1 MDKKELFRAI
11 DACEDRFIRE
21 AAEDIQKRKPSMIRR
36 FFFVNSSENT
46 EENSEKDVRNLS
58 GLRVAAAIV
67 ICVVVLSIGVQTA
80 ARVSTVFRD
89 WIEQTFQIGS
99 SSGDQQGKENQYINN
114 NGSGKNGNN
123 KKGYNNNTSNIDSY
137 GKNDKKNSAGKEVKN
152 GRSNE
157 EETGRVHRRNNK
169 ADEGQDSISQIEKVP
184 MKDNL
189 QIVGTNESFIYESKT
204 DANSDEIVEKVYSI
218 KDGKLSKLPIQSFSG
233 SYKASTFSFQYSI
246 IGQEIFSYNYSKNLV
261 QVFDQINKQ
270 GEIYLSAENA
280 KENEQILCVNLK
292 SGECRQ
298 VVKPGDGMNM
308 SMSPDGKYILINH
321 SKSYWTVFDTEK
333 ETERKLEGLSG
344 YALSNEYDFIN
355 DDHIA
360 AVGDAFTKNNTEF
373 YRLNYIDLQTGKVKV
388 YPEYG
393 DIKGCWTY
401 RCDTKKKQLEIENL
415 ITKQKKVIPLKQAED
430 VHIMQI
436 NGEYVLL
443 GTDSDDVYYLYNL
456 QEDIYR
462 ELDIPEEIRG
472 TLEMY
477 VAKKEKK
484 LLFTNEKEAY
494 LVDLK
499 ER

>member
-11 DACEDRFIRE
+11 DACEDCFIRE

-36 FFFVNSSENT
+36 FFFVNSSE
-46 EENSEKDVRNLS
+46 SPEKDMRELS
-58 GLRVAAAIV
+58 VIRVAAAIV
-67 ICVVVLSIGVQTA
+67 ICVIVLSIGVQTA

-89 WIEQTFQIGS
+89 WIEQTFQIKS
-99 SSGDQQGKENQYINN
+99 SSDNQ
-114 NGSGKNGNN
+114 
-123 KKGYNNNTSNIDSY
+123 KG
-137 GKNDKKNSAGKEVKN
+137 KN

-157 EETGRVHRRNNK
+157 EETGRVRRRNNK
-169 ADEGQDSISQIEKVP
+169 ADEGQDSVSQIEKVP

-218 KDGKLSKLPIQSFSG
+218 KDGKLSKLLMQSFSG

-246 IGQEIFSYNYSKNLV
+246 IGQEIFGYNYSENLV
-261 QVFDQINKQ
+261 QVFDQMNKK
-270 GEIYLSAENA
+270 GEIYLSIENA
-280 KENEQILCVNLK
+280 KGDEQILCVNLK
-292 SGECRQ
+292 SGECKQ
-298 VVKPGDGMNM
+298 VVKLGDGMNM

-360 AVGDAFTKNNTEF
+360 TVGDAFTKNNTEF
-373 YRLNYIDLQTGKVKV
+373 YRLNYIDLKTGKVKV

-401 RCDTKKKQLEIENL
+401 QCDTKKKQLEIENL

-436 NGEYVLL
+436 NGDYVLL
-443 GTDSDDVYYLYNL
+443 GTDFDEVYYLYNL
-456 QEDIYR
+456 QDETYR

-477 VAKKEKK
+477 IAKKEKK
-484 LLFTNEKEAY
+484 LLLTNEKEAY
-494 LVDLK
+494 LVNLK
-499 ER
+499 

>member
-11 DACEDRFIRE
+11 DACEDCFIRE

-36 FFFVNSSENT
+36 FFFVNSSE
-46 EENSEKDVRNLS
+46 SPEKDMRELS
-58 GLRVAAAIV
+58 IIRVAAAIV
-67 ICVVVLSIGVQTA
+67 ICVIVLSIGVQTA

-89 WIEQTFQIGS
+89 WIEQTFQIKS
-99 SSGDQQGKENQYINN
+99 SSDNQ
-114 NGSGKNGNN
+114 
-123 KKGYNNNTSNIDSY
+123 KG
-137 GKNDKKNSAGKEVKN
+137 KN

-157 EETGRVHRRNNK
+157 EETGRVRRRNNK
-169 ADEGQDSISQIEKVP
+169 ADEGQDSVSQIEKVP

-218 KDGKLSKLPIQSFSG
+218 KDGKLSKLLMQSFSG

-246 IGQEIFSYNYSKNLV
+246 IGQEIFGYNYSENLV
-261 QVFDQINKQ
+261 QVFDQMNKK
-270 GEIYLSAENA
+270 GEIYLSIENA
-280 KENEQILCVNLK
+280 KGDEQILCVNLK

-298 VVKPGDGMNM
+298 VVNLGDGMNM

-360 AVGDAFTKNNTEF
+360 TAGDAFTKNNTEF
-373 YRLNYIDLQTGKVKV
+373 YRLNYIDLKTGKVKV

-401 RCDTKKKQLEIENL
+401 QCDTKKKQLEIENL

-436 NGEYVLL
+436 NGDYVLL
-443 GTDSDDVYYLYNL
+443 GTDFDAVYYLYNL
-456 QEDIYR
+456 QDETYR

-477 VAKKEKK
+477 IAKKEKK
-484 LLFTNEKEAY
+484 LLLTNEKEAY
-494 LVDLK
+494 LVNLK
-499 ER
+499 

>member
-11 DACEDRFIRE
+11 DACEDCFIRE

-46 EENSEKDVRNLS
+46 EKNMRKLS
-58 GLRVAAAIV
+58 GVRVAAAIV
-67 ICVVVLSIGVQTA
+67 ICVIVLSIGVQTA

-89 WIEQTFQIGS
+89 WIEQTFQIKS
-99 SSGDQQGKENQYINN
+99 SSDNQ
-114 NGSGKNGNN
+114 
-123 KKGYNNNTSNIDSY
+123 KG
-137 GKNDKKNSAGKEVKN
+137 KN

-157 EETGRVHRRNNK
+157 EETGRVRRRNNK

-218 KDGKLSKLPIQSFSG
+218 KDGKLSKLLMQSFSG
-233 SYKASTFSFQYSI
+233 SYKGNTFSFQYSI
-246 IGQEIFSYNYSKNLV
+246 IGQEIFGYNYSENLV

-270 GEIYLSAENA
+270 GEIYLSIENA
-280 KENEQILCVNLK
+280 KGNEQILCVNLK
-292 SGECRQ
+292 SGECKQ
-298 VVKPGDGMNM
+298 VVKLGDGMNM

-360 AVGDAFTKNNTEF
+360 TVGDAFTKNNTEF
-373 YRLNYIDLQTGKVKV
+373 YRLNYIDLKTGKVKV

-401 RCDTKKKQLEIENL
+401 QCDTKKKQLEIENL

>member
-11 DACEDRFIRE
+11 DACEDCFIRE

-36 FFFVNSSENT
+36 FFFVNSSK
-46 EENSEKDVRNLS
+46 SPEKDMRELS
-58 GLRVAAAIV
+58 VIRVAAAIV
-67 ICVVVLSIGVQTA
+67 ICVIVLSIGVQTA

-89 WIEQTFQIGS
+89 WIEQTFQIKS
-99 SSGDQQGKENQYINN
+99 SSDNQ
-114 NGSGKNGNN
+114 
-123 KKGYNNNTSNIDSY
+123 KG
-137 GKNDKKNSAGKEVKN
+137 KN

-157 EETGRVHRRNNK
+157 EETGGVRRRNNK

-246 IGQEIFSYNYSKNLV
+246 IGQEIFGYNYSENLV

-280 KENEQILCVNLK
+280 KGNEQILCVNLK

-360 AVGDAFTKNNTEF
+360 TAGDAFTKNNTEF

-393 DIKGCWTY
+393 DIKGCWMY

-436 NGEYVLL
+436 NGDYVLL
-443 GTDSDDVYYLYNL
+443 GTDFDAVYYLYNL
-456 QEDIYR
+456 QDETYR

-477 VAKKEKK
+477 IAKKEKK
-484 LLFTNEKEAY
+484 LLLTNEKEAY
-494 LVDLK
+494 LVNLK
-499 ER
+499 

>member
-1 MDKKELFRAI
+1 M
-11 DACEDRFIRE
+11 
-21 AAEDIQKRKPSMIRR
+21 
-36 FFFVNSSENT
+36 
-46 EENSEKDVRNLS
+46 
-58 GLRVAAAIV
+58 
-67 ICVVVLSIGVQTA
+67 LSIGVQTA

-204 DANSDEIVEKVYSI
+204 DANSDEIVEKVY
-218 KDGKLSKLPIQSFSG
+218 
-233 SYKASTFSFQYSI
+233 
-246 IGQEIFSYNYSKNLV
+246 NYSKNLV

-333 ETERKLEGLSG
+333 ETERKPEGLSG

-373 YRLNYIDLQTGKVKV
+373 YRLNYIDFQTGKVN
-388 YPEYG
+388 PEYG

-415 ITKQKKVIPLKQAED
+415 ITKQKQMIPLKQAED
-430 VHIMQI
+430 VHIMQV

-443 GTDSDDVYYLYNL
+443 GTESDDVYYLYNL

-477 VAKKEKK
+477 IAKKEKK

>member
-1 MDKKELFRAI
+1 M
-11 DACEDRFIRE
+11 
-21 AAEDIQKRKPSMIRR
+21 
-36 FFFVNSSENT
+36 
-46 EENSEKDVRNLS
+46 
-58 GLRVAAAIV
+58 
-67 ICVVVLSIGVQTA
+67 LSIGVQTA

-169 ADEGQDSISQIEKVP
+169 AYEGQDSISQIEKVP

-373 YRLNYIDLQTGKVKV
+373 YRLNYIDFQTGKVKV

-415 ITKQKKVIPLKQAED
+415 ITKQKQMIPLKQAED
-430 VHIMQI
+430 VHIMQV

-443 GTDSDDVYYLYNL
+443 GTESDDVYYLYNL

-477 VAKKEKK
+477 IAKKEKK

>member
-11 DACEDRFIRE
+11 DACEDRFIRG

-46 EENSEKDVRNLS
+46 EENSEKDVRKLS

-218 KDGKLSKLPIQSFSG
+218 KDGKLSKLPIQSFR
-233 SYKASTFSFQYSI
+233 AAT
-246 IGQEIFSYNYSKNLV
+246 
-261 QVFDQINKQ
+261 
-270 GEIYLSAENA
+270 
-280 KENEQILCVNLK
+280 
-292 SGECRQ
+292 RQ
-298 VVKPGDGMNM
+298 V
-308 SMSPDGKYILINH
+308 H
-321 SKSYWTVFDTEK
+321 S
-333 ETERKLEGLSG
+333 
-344 YALSNEYDFIN
+344 LSNILSLGRRFLAII
-355 DDHIA
+355 IA
-360 AVGDAFTKNNTEF
+360 KIW
-373 YRLNYIDLQTGKVKV
+373 YR
-388 YPEYG
+388 
-393 DIKGCWTY
+393 
-401 RCDTKKKQLEIENL
+401 
-415 ITKQKKVIPLKQAED
+415 
-430 VHIMQI
+430 
-436 NGEYVLL
+436 
-443 GTDSDDVYYLYNL
+443 YLT
-456 QEDIYR
+456 R
-462 ELDIPEEIRG
+462 
-472 TLEMY
+472 
-477 VAKKEKK
+477 
-484 LLFTNEKEAY
+484 
-494 LVDLK
+494 
-499 ER
+499 

>member
-1 MDKKELFRAI
+1 
-11 DACEDRFIRE
+11 
-21 AAEDIQKRKPSMIRR
+21 MIRR
-36 FFFVNSSENT
+36 FFFVNCSENT
-46 EENSEKDVRNLS
+46 EENSEKDVRKLS
-58 GLRVAAAIV
+58 GVRVAAAIV

-99 SSGDQQGKENQYINN
+99 SSGAQQGKENQYINN

-137 GKNDKKNSAGKEVKN
+137 GKNDKKNSAEKEVKN

-157 EETGRVHRRNNK
+157 EETGRVRRRNNK
-169 ADEGQDSISQIEKVP
+169 ADGGQDSISQIEKVP

-218 KDGKLSKLPIQSFSG
+218 KDGKLSKLSMQSFLG
-233 SYKASTFSFQYSI
+233 SYKGDMFSFQYSI
-246 IGQEIFSYNYSKNLV
+246 IGQEIFGYNYSENLV

-270 GEIYLSAENA
+270 GEVYLSVENA
-280 KENEQILCVNLK
+280 EGNEQILCVNLK

-298 VVKPGDGMNM
+298 VAKPGDGMNM

-360 AVGDAFTKNNTEF
+360 TVGDAFTKNNTEF

-415 ITKQKKVIPLKQAED
+415 ITRQKKVIPLKQAED

-499 ER
+499 E

>member
-11 DACEDRFIRE
+11 DACEDCFIRE
-21 AAEDIQKRKPSMIRR
+21 AAEDIQKRKPSIIRR
-36 FFFVNSSENT
+36 FFFVNSSE
-46 EENSEKDVRNLS
+46 SPEKDMRELS
-58 GLRVAAAIV
+58 GIRVAVAIV
-67 ICVVVLSIGVQTA
+67 ICVIVLSIGVQTA

-89 WIEQTFQIGS
+89 WIEQTFQIKS
-99 SSGDQQGKENQYINN
+99 SSDNQ
-114 NGSGKNGNN
+114 K
-123 KKGYNNNTSNIDSY
+123 
-137 GKNDKKNSAGKEVKN
+137 GKND
-152 GRSNE
+152 RSNE
-157 EETGRVHRRNNK
+157 EETRRVRRRNNK
-169 ADEGQDSISQIEKVP
+169 ADEVQDSVSQIEKVP

-218 KDGKLSKLPIQSFSG
+218 KDGKLSKLLMQSFSG
-233 SYKASTFSFQYSI
+233 SYKGNTFSFQYSI
-246 IGQEIFSYNYSKNLV
+246 IGQEIFGYNYSENLV

-270 GEIYLSAENA
+270 GEIYLSIENA
-280 KENEQILCVNLK
+280 KGNEQILCVNLK
-292 SGECRQ
+292 SGECKQ
-298 VVKPGDGMNM
+298 VVKLGDGMNM

-360 AVGDAFTKNNTEF
+360 TVGDAFTKNNTEF
-373 YRLNYIDLQTGKVKV
+373 YRLNYIDLETGKVKV

-401 RCDTKKKQLEIENL
+401 QCDTKKKRLEIENL

-436 NGEYVLL
+436 NGDYVLL
-443 GTDSDDVYYLYNL
+443 GTDFDAVYYLYNL
-456 QEDIYR
+456 QDETYR

-477 VAKKEKK
+477 IAKKEKK
-484 LLFTNEKEAY
+484 LLLTNEKEAY

-499 ER
+499 

>member
-11 DACEDRFIRE
+11 DACEDCFIRE
-21 AAEDIQKRKPSMIRR
+21 AAKDIQKRKPSIIRR
-36 FFFVNSSENT
+36 FFFVNSSE
-46 EENSEKDVRNLS
+46 SPEKDMRELS
-58 GLRVAAAIV
+58 GIRVVAAIV
-67 ICVVVLSIGVQTA
+67 ICVIVLSIGVQTA

-89 WIEQTFQIGS
+89 WIEQTFQIKS
-99 SSGDQQGKENQYINN
+99 SSDNQ
-114 NGSGKNGNN
+114 
-123 KKGYNNNTSNIDSY
+123 KG
-137 GKNDKKNSAGKEVKN
+137 KN

-157 EETGRVHRRNNK
+157 EETGRVRRRNNK

-218 KDGKLSKLPIQSFSG
+218 KDGKLSKLLMQSFSG
-233 SYKASTFSFQYSI
+233 SYKGNIFSFQYSI
-246 IGQEIFSYNYSKNLV
+246 IGQEIFGYNYSENLV
-261 QVFDQINKQ
+261 QVFDQINKH
-270 GEIYLSAENA
+270 GEVYLSVENA
-280 KENEQILCVNLK
+280 KGDEQILCVNLK
-292 SGECRQ
+292 SGECKQ
-298 VVKPGDGMNM
+298 VVKSGDGMNM

-355 DDHIA
+355 GNHVS
-360 AVGDAFTKNNTEF
+360 AVGNAFTKNNTEF
-373 YRLNYIDLQTGKVKV
+373 YRLNYIDLKTGKVKV

-401 RCDTKKKQLEIENL
+401 QCDTKKKQLEIENL

-436 NGEYVLL
+436 NGDYVLL
-443 GTDSDDVYYLYNL
+443 GTDFDAVYYLYNL
-456 QEDIYR
+456 QDETYR

-477 VAKKEKK
+477 IAKKEKK
-484 LLFTNEKEAY
+484 LLLTNEKEAY

-499 ER
+499 

>member
-11 DACEDRFIRE
+11 DACGDTFIKE
-21 AAEDIQKRKPSMIRR
+21 TAEDIQKRKPSMIRR
-36 FFFVNSSENT
+36 FFFVNSSE
-46 EENSEKDVRNLS
+46 SPEKDMRELS
-58 GLRVAAAIV
+58 GIRVAAAIV

-99 SSGDQQGKENQYINN
+99 SSGDQQGNER
-114 NGSGKNGNN
+114 
-123 KKGYNNNTSNIDSY
+123 
-137 GKNDKKNSAGKEVKN
+137 KNSNGKKEKN
-152 GRSNE
+152 SIGNE
-157 EETGRVHRRNNK
+157 EETGKISGRSNK
-169 ADEGQDSISQIEKVP
+169 TDKVKDSISQIEKVP

-218 KDGKLSKLPIQSFSG
+218 KDGKLSKLSMQSFFG
-233 SYKASTFSFQYSI
+233 SYKGDMFSFQYSI
-246 IGQEIFSYNYSKNLV
+246 IGQEIFGYNYSENLV

-270 GEIYLSAENA
+270 GEVYLSVENA
-280 KENEQILCVNLK
+280 KGNEQILCVNLK

-298 VVKPGDGMNM
+298 VAKPGDGMNM

-360 AVGDAFTKNNTEF
+360 TVGDAFTKNNTEF
-373 YRLNYIDLQTGKVKV
+373 YRLNYIDLETGKVKV

-401 RCDTKKKQLEIENL
+401 QCDMKKKQLEIENL

-436 NGEYVLL
+436 NGDYVLL
-443 GTDSDDVYYLYNL
+443 GTDFDAVYYLYNL
-456 QEDIYR
+456 QDETYR

-477 VAKKEKK
+477 IAKKEKK
-484 LLFTNEKEAY
+484 LLLTNEKEAY

-499 ER
+499 

>member
-11 DACEDRFIRE
+11 DACKDNFIKE
-21 AAEDIQKRKPSMIRR
+21 AAEDIQKRKTSVIQR
-36 FFFVNSSENT
+36 FFFVNSSENA
-46 EENSEKDVRNLS
+46 EKDMKKLS
-58 GLRVAAAIV
+58 GVRVAAAIV
-67 ICVVVLSIGVQTA
+67 ICVIVLSIGVQTA

-89 WIEQTFQIGS
+89 WIEQTFQIKS
-99 SSGDQQGKENQYINN
+99 SSDNQ
-114 NGSGKNGNN
+114 
-123 KKGYNNNTSNIDSY
+123 KG
-137 GKNDKKNSAGKEVKN
+137 KN

-157 EETGRVHRRNNK
+157 EETGRVRRRNNK
-169 ADEGQDSISQIEKVP
+169 ADEGKDSVLQIEKVP
-184 MKDNL
+184 MKDSL

-204 DANSDEIVEKVYSI
+204 EGDSDEIIEKVYSI
-218 KDGKLSKLPIQSFSG
+218 KDGKLSKLPMQSFSG
-233 SYKASTFSFQYSI
+233 SYKRNTFSFQYSI
-246 IGQEIFSYNYSKNLV
+246 IGQEIFGYNYSENLV

-270 GEIYLSAENA
+270 GEVYLSVENA
-280 KENEQILCVNLK
+280 KGNEQILCVNLK

-298 VVKPGDGMNM
+298 VEKPGDGMNM

-321 SKSYWTVFDTEK
+321 SKSYWTVFNTEN
-333 ETERKLEGLSG
+333 ETERKVEGLSG

-360 AVGDAFTKNNTEF
+360 AIGDAFTKNNTEF
-373 YRLNYIDLQTGKVKV
+373 YRLNYIDLETGKAKV

-401 RCDTKKKQLEIENL
+401 QCDMKKKQLEIENL

-436 NGEYVLL
+436 NGDYVLL
-443 GTDSDDVYYLYNL
+443 GTDSGDVYYLYNL
-456 QEDIYR
+456 QDETYR

-477 VAKKEKK
+477 IAKKEKK
-484 LLFTNEKEAY
+484 LLLTNEKEAY
-494 LVDLK
+494 LVNLK
-499 ER
+499 

>member
-11 DACEDRFIRE
+11 DACEDHFIRE

-36 FFFVNSSENT
+36 FFFVNSSE
-46 EENSEKDVRNLS
+46 SPEKDMRELS
-58 GLRVAAAIV
+58 VIRVAAAIV
-67 ICVVVLSIGVQTA
+67 ICVIVLSIGVQTA

-89 WIEQTFQIGS
+89 WIEQTFQIKS
-99 SSGDQQGKENQYINN
+99 SSDNQ
-114 NGSGKNGNN
+114 
-123 KKGYNNNTSNIDSY
+123 KG
-137 GKNDKKNSAGKEVKN
+137 KN

-157 EETGRVHRRNNK
+157 EETGRVRRRNNK
-169 ADEGQDSISQIEKVP
+169 ADEGQDSVSQIEKVP

-218 KDGKLSKLPIQSFSG
+218 KDGKLSKLLMQSFSG

-246 IGQEIFSYNYSKNLV
+246 IGQEIFGYNYSENLV
-261 QVFDQINKQ
+261 QVFDQINKH
-270 GEIYLSAENA
+270 GEVYLSVENA
-280 KENEQILCVNLK
+280 KGDEQILCVNLK
-292 SGECRQ
+292 SGECKQ
-298 VVKPGDGMNM
+298 VVKLGDGMNM

-360 AVGDAFTKNNTEF
+360 TAGDAFTKNNTEF

-401 RCDTKKKQLEIENL
+401 QCDTKKKQLEIENL

-436 NGEYVLL
+436 NGDYVLL
-443 GTDSDDVYYLYNL
+443 GTDFDEVYYLYNL
-456 QEDIYR
+456 QDETYR

-477 VAKKEKK
+477 IAKKEKK
-484 LLFTNEKEAY
+484 LLLTNEKEAY
-494 LVDLK
+494 LVNLK
-499 ER
+499 

>member
-1 MDKKELFRAI
+1 MDTKKLFRAI
-11 DACEDRFIRE
+11 DACEDRFIKE

-36 FFFVNSSENT
+36 FFFVSSLES
-46 EENSEKDVRNLS
+46 SEKDVRKLS
-58 GLRVAAAIV
+58 GVRVAAAIV
-67 ICVVVLSIGVQTA
+67 ICIVVLSIGVQTA

-89 WIEQTFQIGS
+89 WIEQTFQIKS
-99 SSGDQQGKENQYINN
+99 SSGDQKGKENQPINDDESAR
-114 NGSGKNGNN
+114 SGNRN
-123 KKGYNNNTSNIDSY
+123 KGHGDNIKNIDTY
-137 GKNDKKNSAGKEVKN
+137 GKGKDKKNSNGKEEKN
-152 GRSNE
+152 SRGNE
-157 EETGRVHRRNNK
+157 EETGRVRRRNNK
-169 ADEGQDSISQIEKVP
+169 ADEAQKSVSQIEKVP

-189 QIVGTNESFIYESKT
+189 QIVGTNESFIYESKM
-204 DANSDEIVEKVYSI
+204 DGDSDEVVEKVYSI
-218 KDGKLSKLPIQSFSG
+218 KERKLSTLPMQYFSG
-233 SYKASTFSFQYSI
+233 SYKGDTFSFQYSI
-246 IGQEIFSYNYSKNLV
+246 IGQEIFGYNYSENLI

-270 GEIYLSAENA
+270 GEVYLSVENA
-280 KENEQILCVNLK
+280 KGDEQILCVNLK

-308 SMSPDGKYILINH
+308 SMSPDGRYILINH

-333 ETERKLEGLSG
+333 ETERKLEGIAG
-344 YALSNEYDFIN
+344 YALSNEYDFI
-355 DDHIA
+355 DGDHIA
-360 AVGDAFTKNNTEF
+360 TVGDAFTRNNTEF

-415 ITKQKKVIPLKQAED
+415 ITKQKQMIPLKQAED
-430 VHIMQI
+430 VHIMQV
-436 NGEYVLL
+436 NGDYVLL

-456 QEDIYR
+456 QDETYR

-477 VAKKEKK
+477 VAKKEQK
-484 LLFTNEKEAY
+484 LLLTNEKEAY

-499 ER
+499 

>member
-11 DACEDRFIRE
+11 DACEDCFIRE

-36 FFFVNSSENT
+36 FFFVNSSE
-46 EENSEKDVRNLS
+46 SPEKDMRELS
-58 GLRVAAAIV
+58 VIRVAAAIV
-67 ICVVVLSIGVQTA
+67 ICVIVLSIGVQTA

-89 WIEQTFQIGS
+89 WIEQTFQIKS
-99 SSGDQQGKENQYINN
+99 SSDNQ
-114 NGSGKNGNN
+114 
-123 KKGYNNNTSNIDSY
+123 KG
-137 GKNDKKNSAGKEVKN
+137 KN

-157 EETGRVHRRNNK
+157 EETGRVRRRNNK
-169 ADEGQDSISQIEKVP
+169 ADEGQDSVSQIEKVP

-218 KDGKLSKLPIQSFSG
+218 KDGKLSKLLMQSFSG
-233 SYKASTFSFQYSI
+233 SYKGNTFSFQYSI
-246 IGQEIFSYNYSKNLV
+246 IGQEIFGYNYSENLV
-261 QVFDQINKQ
+261 QVFDQINKH
-270 GEIYLSAENA
+270 GEVYLSVENA
-280 KENEQILCVNLK
+280 KGDEQILCVNLK
-292 SGECRQ
+292 SGECKQ
-298 VVKPGDGMNM
+298 VVKLGDGMNM

-360 AVGDAFTKNNTEF
+360 TAGDAFTKNNTEF
-373 YRLNYIDLQTGKVKV
+373 YRLNYIDLKTGKVKV

-401 RCDTKKKQLEIENL
+401 QCDTKKKQLKIENL

-436 NGEYVLL
+436 NGDYVLL
-443 GTDSDDVYYLYNL
+443 GTDFDAVYYLYNL
-456 QEDIYR
+456 QDETYR

-477 VAKKEKK
+477 IAKKEKK
-484 LLFTNEKEAY
+484 LLLTNEKEAY
-494 LVDLK
+494 MVNLK
-499 ER
+499 

>member
-1 MDKKELFRAI
+1 MDKKEPFRAI
-11 DACEDRFIRE
+11 DACEDCFIRE

-36 FFFVNSSENT
+36 FFFVNSSE
-46 EENSEKDVRNLS
+46 SPEKDMRELS
-58 GLRVAAAIV
+58 VIRVAAAIV
-67 ICVVVLSIGVQTA
+67 ICVIVLSIGVQTA

-89 WIEQTFQIGS
+89 WIEQTFQIKNPS
-99 SSGDQQGKENQYINN
+99 DNQ
-114 NGSGKNGNN
+114 
-123 KKGYNNNTSNIDSY
+123 KG
-137 GKNDKKNSAGKEVKN
+137 KN

-157 EETGRVHRRNNK
+157 EETGRVRRRNNK
-169 ADEGQDSISQIEKVP
+169 ADGGQDSISQIEKVP

-218 KDGKLSKLPIQSFSG
+218 KDGILSKLLMQSFSG

-246 IGQEIFSYNYSKNLV
+246 IGQEIFGYNYSKNLV

-280 KENEQILCVNLK
+280 KGNEQILCVNLK

-298 VVKPGDGMNM
+298 VAKPGDGMNM

-333 ETERKLEGLSG
+333 EIERKLEGLSG

-360 AVGDAFTKNNTEF
+360 TVGDAFTKNNTEF

-401 RCDTKKKQLEIENL
+401 RCDTKKKQLEIETL
-415 ITKQKKVIPLKQAED
+415 ITRQKKVIPLKQAED

-436 NGEYVLL
+436 NGDYVLL
-443 GTDSDDVYYLYNL
+443 GTDFDAVYYLYNL
-456 QEDIYR
+456 QDETYR

-477 VAKKEKK
+477 IAKKEKK
-484 LLFTNEKEAY
+484 LLLTNEKEAY
-494 LVDLK
+494 LVNLK
-499 ER
+499 

>member
-11 DACEDRFIRE
+11 DACEDCFIRE
-21 AAEDIQKRKPSMIRR
+21 AAEDIQKRKPSIIRR
-36 FFFVNSSENT
+36 FFFVNSSE
-46 EENSEKDVRNLS
+46 SPEKDMRELS
-58 GLRVAAAIV
+58 GIRVAVAIV
-67 ICVVVLSIGVQTA
+67 ICVIVLSIGVQTA

-89 WIEQTFQIGS
+89 WIEQTFQIKS
-99 SSGDQQGKENQYINN
+99 SSDNQ
-114 NGSGKNGNN
+114 K
-123 KKGYNNNTSNIDSY
+123 
-137 GKNDKKNSAGKEVKN
+137 GKND
-152 GRSNE
+152 RSNE
-157 EETGRVHRRNNK
+157 EETRRVRRRNNK
-169 ADEGQDSISQIEKVP
+169 ADEVQDSVSQIEKVP

-218 KDGKLSKLPIQSFSG
+218 KDGKLSKLLMQSFSG
-233 SYKASTFSFQYSI
+233 SYKGNTFSFQYSI
-246 IGQEIFSYNYSKNLV
+246 IGQEIFGYNYSENLV

-270 GEIYLSAENA
+270 GEIYLSIENA
-280 KENEQILCVNLK
+280 KGNEQILCVNLK
-292 SGECRQ
+292 SGECKQ
-298 VVKPGDGMNM
+298 VVKLGDGMNM

-360 AVGDAFTKNNTEF
+360 TVGDAFTKNNTEF
-373 YRLNYIDLQTGKVKV
+373 YRLNYIDLETGKVKV

-401 RCDTKKKQLEIENL
+401 QCDTKKKRLEIENL
-415 ITKQKKVIPLKQAED
+415 ITKQTKVIPLKQAED

-436 NGEYVLL
+436 NGDYVLL
-443 GTDSDDVYYLYNL
+443 GTDFDAVYYLYNL
-456 QEDIYR
+456 QDETYR

-477 VAKKEKK
+477 IAKKEKK
-484 LLFTNEKEAY
+484 LLLTNEKEAY

-499 ER
+499 

>member
-11 DACEDRFIRE
+11 DACEDRFIRG

-46 EENSEKDVRNLS
+46 EENSEKDVRKLS

-137 GKNDKKNSAGKEVKN
+137 GKNDKKNSAGKEGKN

-157 EETGRVHRRNNK
+157 EETGRVRRRNNK
-169 ADEGQDSISQIEKVP
+169 AG
-184 MKDNL
+184 
-189 QIVGTNESFIYESKT
+189 
-204 DANSDEIVEKVYSI
+204 
-218 KDGKLSKLPIQSFSG
+218 
-233 SYKASTFSFQYSI
+233 SFQYSI
-246 IGQEIFSYNYSKNLV
+246 IGQEIFGYNYSENLV

-270 GEIYLSAENA
+270 GEVYFSVENA
-280 KENEQILCVNLK
+280 KGNEQILCVNLK

>member
-11 DACEDRFIRE
+11 DACEDCFIRE

-36 FFFVNSSENT
+36 FFFVNSSE
-46 EENSEKDVRNLS
+46 SPEKDMRELS
-58 GLRVAAAIV
+58 VIRVAAAIV
-67 ICVVVLSIGVQTA
+67 ICVIVLSIGVQTA

-89 WIEQTFQIGS
+89 WIEQTFQIKS
-99 SSGDQQGKENQYINN
+99 SSDNQ
-114 NGSGKNGNN
+114 
-123 KKGYNNNTSNIDSY
+123 KG
-137 GKNDKKNSAGKEVKN
+137 KN

-157 EETGRVHRRNNK
+157 EETGRVRRRNNK
-169 ADEGQDSISQIEKVP
+169 ADEGQDSVSQIEKVP

-218 KDGKLSKLPIQSFSG
+218 KDGKLSKLLMQSFSG

-246 IGQEIFSYNYSKNLV
+246 IGQEIFGYNYSENLV
-261 QVFDQINKQ
+261 QVFDQINKH
-270 GEIYLSAENA
+270 GEVYLSVANA
-280 KENEQILCVNLK
+280 KGDEQILCVNLK

-298 VVKPGDGMNM
+298 VVKLGDGMNM

-333 ETERKLEGLSG
+333 ETERKVEGLSG

-355 DDHIA
+355 ENHIA
-360 AVGDAFTKNNTEF
+360 TVGDAFTKNNTEF
-373 YRLNYIDLQTGKVKV
+373 YRLNYIDLETGKVKV

-401 RCDTKKKQLEIENL
+401 QCDTKKKQLEIENL

-436 NGEYVLL
+436 NGDYVLL
-443 GTDSDDVYYLYNL
+443 ETDFDAVYYLYNL
-456 QEDIYR
+456 QDETYR

-477 VAKKEKK
+477 IAKKEKK
-484 LLFTNEKEAY
+484 LLLTNEKEAY
-494 LVDLK
+494 LVNLK
-499 ER
+499 

>member
-21 AAEDIQKRKPSMIRR
+21 AAEDIQKRKSSIIRR
-36 FFFVNSSENT
+36 FFFVNSSENA
-46 EENSEKDVRNLS
+46 EKDMRKLS
-58 GLRVAAAIV
+58 GVRVAAAIV
-67 ICVVVLSIGVQTA
+67 ICVIVLSIGVQTA

-89 WIEQTFQIGS
+89 WIEQTFQIKS
-99 SSGDQQGKENQYINN
+99 SSDNQ
-114 NGSGKNGNN
+114 
-123 KKGYNNNTSNIDSY
+123 KG
-137 GKNDKKNSAGKEVKN
+137 KN

-157 EETGRVHRRNNK
+157 EETGRVRRRNNK
-169 ADEGQDSISQIEKVP
+169 ADEGKDSVLQIEKVP
-184 MKDNL
+184 MKDSL

-204 DANSDEIVEKVYSI
+204 EGDSDEIIEKVYSI
-218 KDGKLSKLPIQSFSG
+218 KDGKLSKLPMQSFSD
-233 SYKASTFSFQYSI
+233 SYKRNTFSFQYSI
-246 IGQEIFSYNYSKNLV
+246 IGQEIFGYNYSENLV

-270 GEIYLSAENA
+270 GEVYLSVENA
-280 KENEQILCVNLK
+280 KGNEQILCVNLK

-298 VVKPGDGMNM
+298 VAKPGDGMNM

-321 SKSYWTVFDTEK
+321 SKSYWIVFNTEN
-333 ETERKLEGLSG
+333 ETERKVEGLSG

-373 YRLNYIDLQTGKVKV
+373 YRLNYIDLETGKVKV

-401 RCDTKKKQLEIENL
+401 QCDMKKKQLEIENL

-436 NGEYVLL
+436 NGDYVLL

-456 QEDIYR
+456 QDETYR
-462 ELDIPEEIRG
+462 ALDIPEEIRG

-477 VAKKEKK
+477 IVKKEKK
-484 LLFTNEKEAY
+484 LLLTNEKEAY
-494 LVDLK
+494 LVNLK
-499 ER
+499 

>member
-1 MDKKELFRAI
+1 MDKKELFRAL
-11 DACEDRFIRE
+11 DACEDCFIRE
-21 AAEDIQKRKPSMIRR
+21 AAEDIQKRKPSIIRR
-36 FFFVNSSENT
+36 FFFVNSSE
-46 EENSEKDVRNLS
+46 SPEKDMRELS
-58 GLRVAAAIV
+58 GIRVAAAIV
-67 ICVVVLSIGVQTA
+67 ICVIVLSIGVQTA

-89 WIEQTFQIGS
+89 WIEQTFQIKS
-99 SSGDQQGKENQYINN
+99 SSDNQ
-114 NGSGKNGNN
+114 
-123 KKGYNNNTSNIDSY
+123 KG
-137 GKNDKKNSAGKEVKN
+137 KN

-157 EETGRVHRRNNK
+157 EETGRVRRRNNK

-218 KDGKLSKLPIQSFSG
+218 KDGKLSKLPMQSFSG
-233 SYKASTFSFQYSI
+233 SYKRNTFFFQYSI
-246 IGQEIFSYNYSKNLV
+246 IGQEIFGYNYSENLV
-261 QVFDQINKQ
+261 QVFDQINKH
-270 GEIYLSAENA
+270 GEVYLSVENA
-280 KENEQILCVNLK
+280 KGDEQILCVNLK
-292 SGECRQ
+292 SGECKQ
-298 VVKPGDGMNM
+298 VVKLGDGMNM

-360 AVGDAFTKNNTEF
+360 TVGDAFTKNNTEF

-393 DIKGCWTY
+393 DIKGCWMY

-415 ITKQKKVIPLKQAED
+415 ITKQKQVIPLKQAED

-436 NGEYVLL
+436 NGDYVLL
-443 GTDSDDVYYLYNL
+443 GTDFDEVYYLYNL
-456 QEDIYR
+456 QNETYR

-477 VAKKEKK
+477 IAKKEKK
-484 LLFTNEKEAY
+484 LLLTNEKEAY
-494 LVDLK
+494 LVNLK
-499 ER
+499 

>member
-11 DACEDRFIRE
+11 DTCEDCFIRE

-36 FFFVNSSENT
+36 FFFVNSSE
-46 EENSEKDVRNLS
+46 SPEKDMRELS
-58 GLRVAAAIV
+58 VIRVAVAIV
-67 ICVVVLSIGVQTA
+67 ICVIVLSIGVQTA

-89 WIEQTFQIGS
+89 WIEQTFQIKS
-99 SSGDQQGKENQYINN
+99 SSDNQ
-114 NGSGKNGNN
+114 
-123 KKGYNNNTSNIDSY
+123 KG
-137 GKNDKKNSAGKEVKN
+137 KN

-157 EETGRVHRRNNK
+157 EETGRVRRRNNK

-218 KDGKLSKLPIQSFSG
+218 KDGKLSKLLMQSFSG

-246 IGQEIFSYNYSKNLV
+246 IGQEIFGYNYSENLV
-261 QVFDQINKQ
+261 QVFEQMNKK
-270 GEIYLSAENA
+270 GEIYLSIENA
-280 KENEQILCVNLK
+280 KGDEQILCVNLK
-292 SGECRQ
+292 SGECKQ
-298 VVKPGDGMNM
+298 VVKLGDGMNM

-355 DDHIA
+355 GNHVS
-360 AVGDAFTKNNTEF
+360 AVGNAFTKNNTEF
-373 YRLNYIDLQTGKVKV
+373 YRLNYIDLKTGKVKV

-401 RCDTKKKQLEIENL
+401 QCDTKKKQLEIENL

-436 NGEYVLL
+436 NGDYVLL
-443 GTDSDDVYYLYNL
+443 GTDFDAVYYLYNL
-456 QEDIYR
+456 QDETYR

-477 VAKKEKK
+477 IAKKEKK
-484 LLFTNEKEAY
+484 LLLTNEKEAY
-494 LVDLK
+494 LVNLK
-499 ER
+499 

>member
-11 DACEDRFIRE
+11 DACEDCFIRE
-21 AAEDIQKRKPSMIRR
+21 AAEDIQKRKPSIIRR
-36 FFFVNSSENT
+36 FFFVNSSE
-46 EENSEKDVRNLS
+46 SPEKDMRELS
-58 GLRVAAAIV
+58 GIRVAVAIV
-67 ICVVVLSIGVQTA
+67 ICVIVLSIGVQTA

-89 WIEQTFQIGS
+89 WIEQTFQIKS
-99 SSGDQQGKENQYINN
+99 SSDNQ
-114 NGSGKNGNN
+114 
-123 KKGYNNNTSNIDSY
+123 KG
-137 GKNDKKNSAGKEVKN
+137 KN

-157 EETGRVHRRNNK
+157 EETGRVRRRNNK
-169 ADEGQDSISQIEKVP
+169 ADEGQDSVSQIEKVP

-218 KDGKLSKLPIQSFSG
+218 KDGKLSKLLMQSFSG

-246 IGQEIFSYNYSKNLV
+246 IGQEIFGYNYSENLV
-261 QVFDQINKQ
+261 QVFEQMNKK
-270 GEIYLSAENA
+270 GEIYLSIENA
-280 KENEQILCVNLK
+280 KGDEQILCVNLK

-298 VVKPGDGMNM
+298 VVKSGDGMNM

-360 AVGDAFTKNNTEF
+360 TAADAFTKNNTEF

-393 DIKGCWTY
+393 DIKGCWMY

-415 ITKQKKVIPLKQAED
+415 ITKQKKVIPIKQAED
-430 VHIMQI
+430 VHIMQV
-436 NGEYVLL
+436 NGDYVLL
-443 GTDSDDVYYLYNL
+443 GADSDDVYYLYNL
-456 QEDIYR
+456 QDETYR

-477 VAKKEKK
+477 IAKKEKK
-484 LLFTNEKEAY
+484 LLLTNEKEAY
-494 LVDLK
+494 LVNLK
-499 ER
+499 

>member
-11 DACEDRFIRE
+11 DACEDCFIRE

-36 FFFVNSSENT
+36 FFFVNSSE
-46 EENSEKDVRNLS
+46 SPEKDMRELS
-58 GLRVAAAIV
+58 VIRVAAAIV
-67 ICVVVLSIGVQTA
+67 ICVIVLSIGVQTA

-89 WIEQTFQIGS
+89 WIEQTFQIKS
-99 SSGDQQGKENQYINN
+99 SSDNQ
-114 NGSGKNGNN
+114 
-123 KKGYNNNTSNIDSY
+123 KG
-137 GKNDKKNSAGKEVKN
+137 KN

-157 EETGRVHRRNNK
+157 EETGRVRRRNNK
-169 ADEGQDSISQIEKVP
+169 ADEGQDSVSQIEKVP

-218 KDGKLSKLPIQSFSG
+218 KDGKLSKLPMQSFSG

-246 IGQEIFSYNYSKNLV
+246 IGQEIFGYNYSENLV
-261 QVFDQINKQ
+261 QVFDQMNKK
-270 GEIYLSAENA
+270 GEIYLSIENA
-280 KENEQILCVNLK
+280 KGDEQILCVNLK

-360 AVGDAFTKNNTEF
+360 TVRDAFTKNNTEF
-373 YRLNYIDLQTGKVKV
+373 YRLNYIDLKTGKVKV

-401 RCDTKKKQLEIENL
+401 QCDMKKKQLEIENL

-436 NGEYVLL
+436 NGDYVLL
-443 GTDSDDVYYLYNL
+443 GTDFDAVYYLYNL
-456 QEDIYR
+456 QDETYR

-477 VAKKEKK
+477 IAKKEKK
-484 LLFTNEKEAY
+484 LLLTNEKEAY
-494 LVDLK
+494 LVNLK
-499 ER
+499 

>member
-21 AAEDIQKRKPSMIRR
+21 AAEDIQKRKSSIIRR
-36 FFFVNSSENT
+36 FFFVNSSENA
-46 EENSEKDVRNLS
+46 EKDMRKLS
-58 GLRVAAAIV
+58 GVRVVAAIV
-67 ICVVVLSIGVQTA
+67 ICVIVLSIGVQTA

-89 WIEQTFQIGS
+89 WIEQTFQIKS
-99 SSGDQQGKENQYINN
+99 SSDNQ
-114 NGSGKNGNN
+114 
-123 KKGYNNNTSNIDSY
+123 KG
-137 GKNDKKNSAGKEVKN
+137 KN

-157 EETGRVHRRNNK
+157 EETGRVRRRNNK
-169 ADEGQDSISQIEKVP
+169 ADEVQDSVSQIEKVP
-184 MKDNL
+184 MKDSL

-218 KDGKLSKLPIQSFSG
+218 KDGKLSKLPMQSFSG
-233 SYKASTFSFQYSI
+233 SYKRNTFSFQYSI
-246 IGQEIFSYNYSKNLV
+246 IGQEIFGYNYSENLV
-261 QVFDQINKQ
+261 QVFDQMNKK
-270 GEIYLSAENA
+270 GEIYLSIENA
-280 KENEQILCVNLK
+280 KGNEQILCVNLK

-298 VVKPGDGMNM
+298 VAKPGDGMNM

-321 SKSYWTVFDTEK
+321 SKSYWTVFNTEN
-333 ETERKLEGLSG
+333 ETERKVEGLSG

-373 YRLNYIDLQTGKVKV
+373 YRLNYIDLETGKAKV

-401 RCDTKKKQLEIENL
+401 QCDTKKKQLEIEDL

-436 NGEYVLL
+436 NGDYVLL
-443 GTDSDDVYYLYNL
+443 GTDSGDVYYLYNL
-456 QEDIYR
+456 QDETYR
-462 ELDIPEEIRG
+462 ELDIPEEIQG

-477 VAKKEKK
+477 IAKKEKK
-484 LLFTNEKEAY
+484 LLLTNEKEAY
-494 LVDLK
+494 LVNLK
-499 ER
+499 

>member
-21 AAEDIQKRKPSMIRR
+21 AAEDIQKRKSSIIRR
-36 FFFVNSSENT
+36 FFFVNSSENA
-46 EENSEKDVRNLS
+46 EKDMRKLS
-58 GLRVAAAIV
+58 GVRVAAAIV
-67 ICVVVLSIGVQTA
+67 ICVIVLSIGVQTA

-89 WIEQTFQIGS
+89 WIEQTFQIKS
-99 SSGDQQGKENQYINN
+99 SSDNQ
-114 NGSGKNGNN
+114 
-123 KKGYNNNTSNIDSY
+123 KG
-137 GKNDKKNSAGKEVKN
+137 KN

-157 EETGRVHRRNNK
+157 EETGRVRRRNNK
-169 ADEGQDSISQIEKVP
+169 ADEGKDSVLQIEKVP
-184 MKDNL
+184 MKDSL

-204 DANSDEIVEKVYSI
+204 EGDSDEIIEKVYSI
-218 KDGKLSKLPIQSFSG
+218 KDGKLSKLPMQSFSG
-233 SYKASTFSFQYSI
+233 SYKRNTFSFQYSI
-246 IGQEIFSYNYSKNLV
+246 IGQEIFGYNYSENLV

-270 GEIYLSAENA
+270 GEVYLSVENA
-280 KENEQILCVNLK
+280 KGNEQILCVNLK

-321 SKSYWTVFDTEK
+321 SKSYWTVFNTEN
-333 ETERKLEGLSG
+333 ETERKVEGLSG

-373 YRLNYIDLQTGKVKV
+373 YRLNYIDLETGKAKV

-401 RCDTKKKQLEIENL
+401 QCDTKKKQLEIENL

-436 NGEYVLL
+436 NGDYVLL
-443 GTDSDDVYYLYNL
+443 GTDSGDVYYLYNL
-456 QEDIYR
+456 QDETYR

-477 VAKKEKK
+477 IAKKEKK
-484 LLFTNEKEAY
+484 LLLTNEKEAY

-499 ER
+499 